1 MECLSCKYF
10 TTTFTEWKVFLD
22 GDCTNAEAEDNWEE
36 LARTGECPGFQ
47 GRVDALELQAEKG

>member
-1 MECLSCKYF
+1 MECLSCKY
-10 TTTFTEWKVFLD
+10 FLD

-47 GRVDALELQAEKG
+47 GRVDALELKAEKG